1 MKASPKSAEG
11 QNEGV
16 CAMSTADEINEVVTA
31 ALPGDRAARLVRDAA
46 RVDELAYHGF
56 EGRDYQ
62 VFQDEL
68 YREVQP
74 ILLGMI
80 RNGKLPQLA
89 QKHSE
94 RQGREF
100 SVHRDDQL
108 LLKSNSEARDTVM
121 VDMVMKA
128 LEKLQRD
135 LKQGCGWRADH
146 NGPRGASCLT
156 SYFITLCVW
165 MFRRAYV
172 DWAQKRVR
180 WAKLHSV
187 YDFTE
192 DTANQ
197 VGISRLIGTTDYM
210 VDSKVFGTDF
220 EEILDEQAPET
231 QAVVRLTVMGF
242 GGTEVADKLNISH
255 GTVRNRLTRFR
266 TALYEAAADS
276 RIWIPQQLHSRGGA
290 RRKTQRG
297 AA

>member
-1 MKASPKSAEG
+1 
-11 QNEGV
+11 
-16 CAMSTADEINEVVTA
+16 MSTEDEINEIVTA
-31 ALPGDRAARLVRDAA
+31 KLAEDQAARIRRDAA
-46 RVDELAYHGF
+46 RIEELAYHRF
-56 EGRDYQ
+56 EGRDYE
-62 VFQDEL
+62 VFEGEL

-74 ILLGMI
+74 IVLGMI
-80 RNGKLPQLA
+80 RKGSLARLA

-94 RQGREF
+94 RLGRGF
-100 SVHRDDQL
+100 FVHPDDLL
-108 LLKSNSEARDTVM
+108 LLKSSSEARDTVM

-172 DWAQKRVR
+172 EWAQDRVK
-180 WAKLHSV
+180 WARLHST

-192 DTANQ
+192 DAANE
-197 VGISRLIGTTDYM
+197 VGIGRLLGTTDYV
-210 VDSKVFGTDF
+210 VDSEVFGTAF
-220 EEILDEQAPET
+220 EEILNEQAPET

-242 GGTEVADKLNISH
+242 RGTEIVDKLNIPH

-266 TALYEAAADS
+266 TTLYQAAADG
-276 RIWIPQQLHSRGGA
+276 RIWIPKEMHTRNAPRQA
-290 RRKTQRG
+290 KEV